1 MRIGDIMSRPVV
13 VTRPD
18 DTLEEAARLMWECDC
33 GFVPVVDQENH
44 VTGAVTDRDICM
56 AAYTKGKALRDL
68 RVSDAMAREVH
79 SVREQDDVK
88 LAERVMA
95 EKQVRRLPVVDRDA
109 CPVGVVTLGDVARF
123 AARQQTGRAGGQEVA
138 SSLAEISKPRQPQ
151 MQASE
156 QREESGRRGETR
168 QT

>member
-1 MRIGDIMSRPVV
+1 MRIGEIMSRPVV

-18 DTLEEAARLMWECDC
+18 DSLEEAARLMWECDC

-44 VTGAVTDRDICM
+44 VAGTVTDRDICM
-56 AAYTKGKALRDL
+56 AAYTKGRALRDL

-79 SVREQDDVK
+79 SVREDDDVRQ
-88 LAERVMA
+88 AERLMA
-95 EKQVRRLPVVDRDA
+95 DKQVRRLPVVDREGR
-109 CPVGVVTLGDVARF
+109 PIGVVTLGDAARF

-151 MQASE
+151 MQT
-156 QREESGRRGETR
+156 SGQRGENGRQGENR